1 MEIKRKI
8 GKELGHASVV
18 TVRSH
23 LPSIFVFSDPQS
35 IFILFF
41 ISSPGSFCHTHC
53 RCFFLL
59 HLSTA
64 LLRRCCGAV
73 TEPSSPVELSR
84 TSSTLQSASFSKES
98 LSALFNIAS
107 VFFQSRKTKLPT
119 LPPPVSNYP
128 PAKPSRCAPNT
139 STSTIAAVPTQK
151 EMSSTAPNEA
161 HLALGCASKSADE
174 RATTAPNTAANRRDS
189 LQKQSPGF
197 KGDRSVIFP
206 TNGLDIGVAE
216 RRASQ

>member
-1 MEIKRKI
+1 M
-8 GKELGHASVV
+8 LLFVASIDGVV
-18 TVRSH
+18 
-23 LPSIFVFSDPQS
+23 
-35 IFILFF
+35 
-41 ISSPGSFCHTHC
+41 
-53 RCFFLL
+53 
-59 HLSTA
+59 TA
-64 LLRRCCGAV
+64 LLRRSHRVSLALRLGIAP
-73 TEPSSPVELSR
+73 TRTSLNYLRPSSPVELSR

-189 LQKQSPGF
+189 LQVSG
-197 KGDRSVIFP
+197 RRIFLEGAAP
-206 TNGLDIGVAE
+206 TT
-216 RRASQ
+216 